1 MRSIN
6 EATGSLH
13 ALDAQIELA
22 EHEPG
27 RVAGDWLRSHGLTS
41 TGGAVR

>member
-1 MRSIN
+1 MQSIN
-6 EATGSLH
+6 EATGWLH

-27 RVAGDWLRSHGLTS
+27 RVAGDWLRAYGLTP
-41 TGGAVR
+41 TGGVVR